1 MKKQKNN
8 NWIQTLKK
16 TDIFRDLSDHDLES
30 LSAHMSSR
38 TYPAGVMILR
48 EGARGNAMFIIRS
61 GEVEI
66 KKKKPELGIDLTI
79 AKLGAGDI
87 FGEMALLTGAV
98 RSATVTTIAPAE
110 LLVLKK
116 RDFDALVLEHPH
128 ISMLINTM
136 VNQRLESMKSQFSG
150 YGNLPHI

>member
-1 MKKQKNN
+1 MKNQQNKEK
-8 NWIQTLKK
+8 IAALKK
-16 TDIFRDLSDHDLES
+16 TEIFRDLSDHELEE
-30 LSAHMSSR
+30 LSAHMTSR

-79 AKLGAGDI
+79 AKLTAGDI
-87 FGEMALLTGAV
+87 FGEMALLTGAA
-98 RSATVTTIAPAE
+98 RSATVAAITPAE

-116 RDFDALVLEHPH
+116 EDFDSLVLEHPH

-136 VNQRLESMKSQFSG
+136 VSQRLASMKSQFS
-150 YGNLPHI
+150 

>member
-1 MKKQKNN
+1 MKSQQNTEK
-8 NWIQTLKK
+8 IAALKK
-16 TDIFRDLSDHDLES
+16 TAIFRDLPDHDLEE
-30 LSAHMSSR
+30 LAAHMTSR
-38 TYPAGVMILR
+38 TYPRGVMILR

-79 AKLGAGDI
+79 AKLTAGDI
-87 FGEMALLTGAV
+87 FGEMALLTGAA
-98 RSATVTTIAPAE
+98 RSATVAVITPTE

-116 RDFDALVLEHPH
+116 EDFDSLVLDHPH

-136 VNQRLESMKSQFSG
+136 VNQRLASMKSQFS
-150 YGNLPHI
+150 